1 MSAPT
6 AQPGPRPGSEQK
18 ARSTVPERMTGAQA
32 VVRSLEEIG
41 TEVVFGI
48 PGGAILPV
56 YDPLYDSAK
65 VRHVLVR
72 HEQGAGHAAT
82 GYAQATGKVGVC
94 MATSGPG
101 ATNLVTP
108 LADAQMDSVPIV
120 AITGQVG
127 TALIGTDGF
136 QEADISGITMPITKH
151 NFLVSSG
158 DDIPRMIAEAFHI
171 AQTGRPGAV
180 LVDIPKDVL
189 QNEMTFSWP
198 PEMKL
203 PGYRPVTKPHGK
215 QIREAARMI
224 AKADR
229 PVLYVGG
236 GVIKADASA
245 ELMELAELAGIPV
258 VTTLMA
264 RGAFPDSHR
273 LHYGMP
279 GMHGAVAAVAALQRS
294 DLLITLGARFD
305 DRVTGR
311 LDTFAQGAK
320 VIHADIDPAE
330 IGKNRAV
337 DVPIVGDIREVL
349 VELVETLRAERDSG
363 VLDAP
368 VAWVG
373 QLDEIRDEYPLG
385 YAPQSD
391 GSLSPEYVIERLSA
405 AAGPDAIYCAGVGQ
419 HQMWA
424 AQFVQYEK
432 PRTWLNSGGLG
443 TMGYSVPA
451 AMGAKFGRPDAE
463 VWSIDGDGCFQM
475 TNQELATCA
484 IEGAPIKVALIN
496 NGNLGMVRQW
506 QTLFYDKRYSQT
518 DLSTHSRHIPD
529 FVKLGEALG
538 CVAFR
543 CERAEDVDAVIAQA
557 REINDR
563 PVLIDFVVGKDAQVW
578 PMVAA
583 GTSNDEIMAARDIRP
598 LFDDNDSAADE
609 PAEIHEV
616 TERIDAAVLADQE
629 EDQ

>member
-6 AQPGPRPGSEQK
+6 AQPGPRPGTEHK
-18 ARSTVPERMTGAQA
+18 ARSTAPERMTGAQA

-56 YDPLYDSAK
+56 YDPLYDSAR

-82 GYAQATGKVGVC
+82 GYAQVTGKVGVC

-108 LADAQMDSVPIV
+108 LADAQMDSVPVV

-151 NFLVSSG
+151 NFLVSHG

-171 AQTGRPGAV
+171 AQSGRPGAV

-215 QIREAARMI
+215 QIREAARMMAR
-224 AKADR
+224 AKR

-245 ELMELAELAGIPV
+245 ELMELAELTGIPV

-279 GMHGAVAAVAALQRS
+279 GMHGTVAAVAALQRS

-311 LDTFAQGAK
+311 LDTFAPDAK

-337 DVPIVGDIREVL
+337 DVPIVGDIKEVL
-349 VELVETLRAERDSG
+349 AELVQTLRGERDSG
-363 VLDAP
+363 SMKAP
-368 VAWVG
+368 ATWVE
-373 QLDEIRDEYPLG
+373 QLDEIRSEYPLG

-424 AQFVQYEK
+424 AQFVRYEK

-506 QTLFYDKRYSQT
+506 QTLFYDQRYSQT
-518 DLSTHSRHIPD
+518 DLSTHSMHIPD

-538 CVAFR
+538 CVALR

-563 PVLIDFVVGKDAQVW
+563 PVLIDFIVGKDAQVW

-598 LFDDNDSAADE
+598 LFDDSDSAADE
-609 PAEIHEV
+609 PAEIHEA
-616 TERIDAAVLADQE
+616 TERIDAAVIAAQE